1 MAKIYQ
7 RNGIWYARAEVKGVE
22 RRRSLNTRSKAKAQ
36 ERFEKWLAK
45 IEAERQSKW
54 TDKETTFR
62 DAVRVFTDE
71 HLPTLERS
79 TETRY
84 LLSLIYLSEHFEGT
98 TLQRITPVDLTKFVG
113 ARRRQGVSDSTIR
126 RDLACLSSVFTI
138 AADFGLCDANPVL
151 PFLRVKRKRKQL
163 VEADPRTRYLSH
175 DEELR
180 ILARAW
186 EEGCAQKLNS
196 PRRLEKMMI
205 LAAIALYCDTGLR
218 PQELVVAEWSWVN
231 FERHEITVPKEM
243 TKAKKDRVV
252 PLLPRALKVLSQI
265 PAHPK
270 SPFILWRT
278 QFGKRFMDLRQ
289 AIQKI
294 ASKAGVENITTHDLR
309 RTCGCRLLQ
318 DHKLSM
324 EQVSQWLGH
333 ASVTITEQRYAFLKV
348 DNLHD
353 AVGTRRIDPAAK
365 LHLGSFF
372 DDPQKRSMVGSSG
385 VVKGARISYNTI
397 DFTKKLEGGKK

>member
-1 MAKIYQ
+1 MAKIYW
-7 RNGIWYARAEVKGVE
+7 RNGVAYARAEVKGVE
-22 RRRSLNTRSKAKAQ
+22 RRRSLGTRSKAKAQ
-36 ERFEKWLAK
+36 ERFEKWIAE
-45 IEAERQSKW
+45 IEAERQSNW

-62 DAVRVFTDE
+62 DAVRVFTDD
-71 HLPTLERS
+71 HLPTLEKS

-84 LLSLIYLSEHFEGT
+84 LQSLIYLSEQFDGT
-98 TLQRITPVDLTKFVG
+98 TLQRITPVDLTKFIG
-113 ARRRQGVSDSTIR
+113 TRRRQNVSDSTIR

-151 PFLRVKRKRKQL
+151 PFLRAKRKRKQL

-180 ILARAW
+180 LLTRAW
-186 EEGCAQKLNS
+186 DEACAFPLAS

-218 PQELVVAEWSWVN
+218 PQELPVAEWTWID
-231 FERHEITVPKEM
+231 FDRHQITVPKEV
-243 TKAKKDRVV
+243 TKSDKERVV
-252 PLLPRALKVLSQI
+252 PLLERAMKILRQI
-265 PAHPK
+265 PRHEK
-270 SPFILWRT
+270 SNFILWRT
-278 QFGKRFMDLRQ
+278 RHGKRFGDFRQ
-289 AIQKI
+289 ALQRIG
-294 ASKAGVENITTHDLR
+294 AAVDVRNITTHDLR

-353 AVGTRRIDPAAK
+353 AVGTRRLDPTAR
-365 LHLGSFF
+365 LHVGSFF
-372 DDPQKRSMVGSSG
+372 DDPQKRTMVGSSG
-385 VVKGARISYNTI
+385 LVKGARISYYTTENVRKI
-397 DFTKKLEGGKK
+397 EGGKK